1 MNREKFTIPTPEVEE
16 LITQV
21 LHDEPVHSGG
31 NSLIRKA
38 LWRGQP
44 VAIKDYTR
52 RSDGR
57 LRATRE
63 WSALNFLSNSASR
76 WAPQPFAIS
85 ADHDFVVMEW
95 IDGSTPHETLPVDS
109 MIEILAD
116 LHHLAECSS
125 HSSIMSAAD
134 AIDSP
139 NDLYVQTRQRLT
151 SLGSSDLVA
160 QEAQELSDFVATRDP
175 FGSDAADKVAT
186 LSPSDF
192 GPHNML
198 WDGNG
203 YRLIDLEFFGWDDA
217 HKLAADTSLHPL
229 IPWTHESLTE
239 FQEGATSL
247 YRLDSGRLR
256 EVTQGALI
264 KWAAI
269 ILARAERE
277 WHNGSIESHRSS
289 VELARSYR
297 QRAIELS
304 A

>member
-1 MNREKFTIPTPEVEE
+1 MNRGKSTIPTPEVEE
-16 LITQV
+16 LIAQV

-31 NSLIRKA
+31 NSLIRQA
-38 LWRGQP
+38 LWRGEP

-52 RSDGR
+52 RSDSR

-63 WSALNFLSNSASR
+63 WSALNFLSESASR

-85 ADHDFVVMEW
+85 ADHNFVVMEW
-95 IDGSTPHETLPVDS
+95 IDGSTPHEILPVDS

-116 LHHLAECSS
+116 LHHLAECSDP
-125 HSSIMSAAD
+125 SSVMSATD

-139 NDLYVQTRQRLT
+139 NDLYLQTRQRLT
-151 SLGSSDLVA
+151 SLGLSDLVA
-160 QEAQELSDFVATRDP
+160 QEARELSDFVAIQNPPGVYT
-175 FGSDAADKVAT
+175 SEKVTT

-198 WDGNG
+198 SDGNSF
-203 YRLIDLEFFGWDDA
+203 RLIDLEFFGWDDA
-217 HKLAADTSLHPL
+217 HKLVADTSVHPL
-229 IPWTHESLTE
+229 VPWTHESLAR
-239 FQEGATSL
+239 FQEGASTL
-247 YRLDSGRLR
+247 YRLDSERLR

-277 WHNGSIESHRSS
+277 WHNGSIESHRSA

-297 QRAIELS
+297 RRAIELS